1 MKVLRLVTLVAASSA
16 LVSVAAPSAQALDLG
31 NSLSGTARSAGTAA
45 RNTVPVAQNLIGG
58 KVGEK
63 VQAVQKTIQGSSD
76 AVSGVNDL
84 VS

>member
-31 NSLSGTARSAGTAA
+31 NSLSGTAQSAGTAT
-45 RNTVPVAQNLIGG
+45 RDTVPVAQSLIGG

-63 VQAVQKTIQGSSD
+63 VQAVQKTIQGGSD